1 MKSGNTLII
10 FMDGVSNNYFKKYGS
25 VDDSFKLG
33 SFNPGIGFSNNLYPE
48 MLCGLNPDQIGYFNE
63 WSPVKKV
70 KNTLLYS
77 LLRPF
82 DLFYSLVYPNAGI
95 RKIILNKICKLNVAN
110 IPYKYRPFFKPSS
123 SHDFRLLGNGNL
135 LDEYGFRIIDAVEYR
150 DVSYRERDLNC
161 LNEIKNTLKNEDTF
175 VSLVDLDNIQHVF
188 GVDSNESVSHF
199 KKTYE
204 HVCDLIKKFTDYD
217 SSNQVIMFSD
227 HGMVDVDKYIPFKI
241 EQSVGEPSMDTYLYF
256 VDATYVRVWV
266 YNENYRKKV
275 TDFFSDISSGR
286 LLSQS
291 ERKEFGVTNLDFG
304 DFIFRLDEKAMFLP
318 NFYGGRQV
326 KAMHGYD
333 SKLESQ
339 QAMFYTNI
347 TDIPL
352 PENSSD
358 VYRFLKRVL

>member
-63 WSPVKKV
+63 WSPVKEV
-70 KNTLLYS
+70 KNALLYS

-110 IPYKYRPFFKPSS
+110 IPYKYRPFFKPSA

-161 LNEIKNTLKNEDTF
+161 LNEIKNTLKKHGLVLKQKEDTACIW
-175 VSLVDLDNIQHVF
+175 S
-188 GVDSNESVSHF
+188 GF
-199 KKTYE
+199 K
-204 HVCDLIKKFTDYD
+204 
-217 SSNQVIMFSD
+217 
-227 HGMVDVDKYIPFKI
+227 
-241 EQSVGEPSMDTYLYF
+241 
-256 VDATYVRVWV
+256 
-266 YNENYRKKV
+266 
-275 TDFFSDISSGR
+275 
-286 LLSQS
+286 
-291 ERKEFGVTNLDFG
+291 
-304 DFIFRLDEKAMFLP
+304 
-318 NFYGGRQV
+318 
-326 KAMHGYD
+326 
-333 SKLESQ
+333 
-339 QAMFYTNI
+339 
-347 TDIPL
+347 
-352 PENSSD
+352 
-358 VYRFLKRVL
+358 